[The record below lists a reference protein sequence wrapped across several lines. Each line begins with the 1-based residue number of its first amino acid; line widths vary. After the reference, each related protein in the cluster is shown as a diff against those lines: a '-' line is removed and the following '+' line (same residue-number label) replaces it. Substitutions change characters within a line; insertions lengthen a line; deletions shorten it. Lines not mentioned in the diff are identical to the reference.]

1 MLTRY
6 AFLLLLAL
14 SISRVAVAQNAN
26 SSTTTPPRSRT
37 TNSNTQPKTNT
48 QQKTATQQS
57 TGTEKPAT
65 TATAP
70 KTTARKPVVTAQQ
83 PAGSE
88 GVVAAFNSLLDG
100 IRHANVDSVT
110 SVYWNSP
117 RLELFNYNGS
127 VTKGWEQV
135 RENRK
140 SSYPEIKDVK
150 LDVRDVA
157 VTMLG
162 RDGAVVTCQWT
173 QSQTY
178 KGNPETAAGRM
189 TLVFKRVGT
198 AWKAIHLHSSPDAPN
213 PASIPPSE
221 QVQRPSPSPTP

>member
-6 AFLLLLAL
+6 ALLLFVAL
-14 SISRVAVAQNAN
+14 TASQTALAQNSN
-26 SSTTTPPRSRT
+26 SSTPARPRAT
-37 TNSNTQPKTNT
+37 NTNSPPKTT
-48 QQKTATQQS
+48 GQQPTS
-57 TGTEKPAT
+57 TEKPAVSAT
-65 TATAP
+65 TP
-70 KTTARKPVVTAQQ
+70 KTTQKKPVVTAEQ
-83 PAGSE
+83 PVGSD
-88 GVVAAFNSLLDG
+88 GVLAAFNHLLDG
-100 IRHANVDSVT
+100 IRHANVDAVT
-110 SVYWNSP
+110 SIYWNSP
-117 RLELFNYNGS
+117 HLSMFNYNGS

-178 KGNPETAAGRM
+178 KGHPETASGRM

-198 AWKAIHLHSSPDAPN
+198 AWKAIHLHSSPETPN
-213 PASIPPSE
+213 PASVPPSE
-221 QVQRPSPSPTP
+221 QIPKPSPSPTP